1 VKVFVRLYLKLTFL
15 GNMVDDL
22 SKMWETFTLT
32 ESGDLEF
39 DIPGGEFREVVPRGQ
54 MCIVGKLIAKQM
66 VSKEALKASLIR
78 LWKPSGNL
86 SFKVLGENLFLIDFV
101 ELGAKNEFWQRDH
114 GSLKEACSLLKIL
127 MERFRHQNTLLL
139 RLLSGYGW

>member
-39 DIPGGEFREVVPRGQ
+39 NIPGGEFREVVPRGQ

-66 VSKEALKASLIR
+66 VSKEALKASLI
-78 LWKPSGNL
+78 
-86 SFKVLGENLFLIDFV
+86 
-101 ELGAKNEFWQRDH
+101 
-114 GSLKEACSLLKIL
+114 
-127 MERFRHQNTLLL
+127 
-139 RLLSGYGW
+139 